1 MNKSQTNECI
11 LILIILMK
19 CQVPS
24 TLHTQLLEISRCT
37 DLAKE
42 KGDNGMGRG
51 TVLQFGLRNGNTN
64 VILTNTHVFSYIYST
79 YMLIQMQLL
88 RLYILYICTYS
99 LITDSTWSFH
109 HIYISFQPIRQTGGL
124 PSELGEWWSGCLL
137 GVTTNQPVTGGEI
150 LGLLGDYHPLS
161 RIFFAPWTYGILG
174 TITNFF
180 PIF

>member
-11 LILIILMK
+11 LILIILIK

-42 KGDNGMGRG
+42 KRDNGMGHG
-51 TVLQFGLRNGNTN
+51 TVLQFGLHNGNTN

-99 LITDSTWSFH
+99 LNTWLSRFNM
-109 HIYISFQPIRQTGGL
+109 IFSSYISPSNQSVEKQVDFPPSLVNGGVAA
-124 PSELGEWWSGCLL
+124 SW
-137 GVTTNQPVTGGEI
+137 
-150 LGLLGDYHPLS
+150 
-161 RIFFAPWTYGILG
+161 A
-174 TITNFF
+174 
-180 PIF
+180 